1 MVTSRIPGFYKLSLS
16 ERRHAAAEVL
26 GVKVSELESALGLG
40 GLDAKTADK
49 TIENVVGTYAM
60 PFALGLNLQMNG
72 RDYLVPMVVEA
83 ATATWLALFPPAA
96 VGRGA
101 AIAGLSLVAIVVVS
115 TVLVQVPLHESLR
128 SGDAPAETVKR
139 LVRST
144 RIRTAAWTAR
154 AILAAWMLHATAVA
168 G

>member
-1 MVTSRIPGFYKLSLS
+1 MTTLWVLIAQIMASTTMAAIAWFVQIVHYPLFALLPSSGSK
-16 ERRHAAAEVL
+16 AAEAA
-26 GVKVSELESALGLG
+26 GMSHSA
-40 GLDAKTADK
+40 A
-49 TIENVVGTYAM
+49 
-60 PFALGLNLQMNG
+60 
-72 RDYLVPMVVEA
+72 RDYHDENLRRTRPIVLVPMVVEA
-83 ATATWLALFPPAA
+83 ASATWLAFYPSAA

-101 AIAGLSLVAIVVVS
+101 AIAGLSLVAIVVLS
-115 TVLVQVPLHESLR
+115 TALVQVPLHESLR
-128 SGDAPAETVKR
+128 RGDAPAETVNR

>member
-1 MVTSRIPGFYKLSLS
+1 MTTLWVLIAQIMASTTMAAIAWFVQMVHYPL
-16 ERRHAAAEVL
+16 
-26 GVKVSELESALGLG
+26 
-40 GLDAKTADK
+40 
-49 TIENVVGTYAM
+49 
-60 PFALGLNLQMNG
+60 FALVPSSGSTTSEVAGMSPATA
-72 RDYLVPMVVEA
+72 RDYHDENLRRTRPIVLFPMVVEA
-83 ATATWLALFPPAA
+83 ASAAWLAFFPPAA

-115 TVLVQVPLHESLR
+115 TALVQVPLHESLR
-128 SGDAPAETVKR
+128 SGDAPADTVKR

-154 AILAAWMLHATAVA
+154 AMLAAWMIHATAVA